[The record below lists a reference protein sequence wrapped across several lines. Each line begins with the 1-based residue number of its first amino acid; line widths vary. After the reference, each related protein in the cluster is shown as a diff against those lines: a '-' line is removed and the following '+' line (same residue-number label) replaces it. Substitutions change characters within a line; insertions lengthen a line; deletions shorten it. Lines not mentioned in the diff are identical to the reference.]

1 MDDLIET
8 IVAAVFVA
16 AMVGINILLSAAP
29 VLFVLW
35 LVGVWH

>member
-1 MDDLIET
+1 MGNLIET

-29 VLFVLW
+29 FLFVLW
-35 LVGVWH
+35 LVGFWS